1 MAERQAEADVYIN
14 TLGCARNL
22 VDAEVMAADIRR
34 AGFTIAAEAAAA
46 RVIIVH
52 TCGFIESAINESI
65 DTILALAEHKQT
77 GACTRLIVTGCLPER
92 FGRDI
97 AEALPEVDVFLGTGA
112 RHRVVEAIDGPLTTG
127 TCILPSPESLALDT
141 HASGRQPATYPMA
154 YLKIAEGCNRRCTY
168 CIIPKLKGRLR
179 SRDPGDIRREAEE
192 LIAAGY
198 KEIVL
203 IAQDSSAYGRDLT
216 PPTRLA
222 GLLRQLAETAD
233 GAWLRFLYGSPD
245 HTDDELIRTVAA
257 YPQIAPYF
265 DLPVQHVSA
274 GVLKRMGRAYSE
286 APLLSLMT
294 AIREAIPDA
303 VLRTTLLTG
312 FPGETEADFE
322 QLLEFL
328 EKVRFD
334 HVGVF
339 RYSDAADLA
348 AHNLPDPV
356 PETVAE
362 QRRHRL
368 MERQAEISLEKNRQ
382 RIGRIFTLLVEEQMD
397 EGLYLGRT
405 QFQAPE
411 VDGVTYIDAAGL
423 TPGDFVDVRINAA
436 YAYDL
441 KGELA
446 WPAQTNQT

>member
-1 MAERQAEADVYIN
+1 MTQMQADESIYIN

-22 VDAEVMAADIRR
+22 VDAEVMAAHIQR
-34 AGFTIAAEAAAA
+34 AGYAIAAEPDAA
-46 RVIIVH
+46 RVILVH

-65 DTILALAEHKQT
+65 DTILALAEYKKT
-77 GACTRLIVTGCLPER
+77 GPCMRLIVTGCLPER

-97 AEALPEVDVFLGTGA
+97 ADSLPEVDVFLGTGA
-112 RHRVVEAIDGPLTTG
+112 QDRVVDAIAG
-127 TCILPSPESLALDT
+127 TIPAGACIFPNPESLALAT
-141 HASGRQPATYPMA
+141 HASGRRTATYPMA
-154 YLKIAEGCNRRCTY
+154 YLKIAEGCNRHCTY

-179 SRDPGDIRREAEE
+179 SRAPADILREAEE

-203 IAQDSSAYGRDLT
+203 IAQDSSAYGTDLT

-222 GLLRQLAETAD
+222 GLLRQLAENAG

-245 HTDDELIRTVAA
+245 HTDAELIRTVGA

-274 GVLKRMGRAYSE
+274 RVLKRMGRAYSE
-286 APLLSLMT
+286 ADLLSLMA
-294 AIREAIPDA
+294 AIREAVPDA

-322 QLLEFL
+322 QLMGFL

-339 RYSDAADLA
+339 SYSDGQDLP
-348 AHNLPDPV
+348 AHNLPDHV
-356 PETVAE
+356 PESVAGK
-362 QRRHRL
+362 RRDRL
-368 MERQAEISLEKNRQ
+368 MERQAEISLEKNQ
-382 RIGRIFTLLVEEQMD
+382 QWIGRACRVLVEERID
-397 EGLYLGRT
+397 EAFYMGRT

-411 VDGVTYIDAAGL
+411 VDGVTYIEGAGL
-423 TPGDFVDVRINAA
+423 TPGDFIDVRINAA

-446 WPAQTNQT
+446 WPA